1 MKKTIKIESKI
12 QLNQPDEKHAGF
24 STEEWEAFQKE
35 HREYVLAS
43 LKAYDWR
50 KENGKP
56 IEDTSL
62 ICRIPQTLHFL
73 LQTIATMEGRHCSDV
88 DSYVAEAIEEWLK
101 RRGE

>member
-12 QLNQPDEKHAGF
+12 QMNEPNEKHAGF
-24 STEEWEAFQKE
+24 SEEEWSNFQHE
-35 HREYVLAS
+35 HQEYVLAS
-43 LKAYDWR
+43 LKAFDWR
-50 KENGKP
+50 RENGRH
-56 IEDTSL
+56 IEETTM
-62 ICRIPQTLHFL
+62 ICHIPQTLHFL